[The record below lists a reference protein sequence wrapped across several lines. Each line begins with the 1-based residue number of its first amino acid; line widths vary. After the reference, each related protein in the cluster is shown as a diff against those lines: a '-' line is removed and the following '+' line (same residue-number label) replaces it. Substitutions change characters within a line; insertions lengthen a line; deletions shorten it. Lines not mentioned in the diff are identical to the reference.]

1 MDSYSRFIEPTVHT
15 QKIGIARSKEQLFK
29 RRKDQAIPPTTRSR
43 GSPCLKFDEECK
55 IWSELPEYLE
65 EVTEDN
71 CFVISH
77 WQCCEKPAYQI
88 QEIEVG
94 GRLYVSGVGSW
105 YGAYGGYLPINDHHL
120 KRPYGKDKLY
130 VYR

>member
-1 MDSYSRFIEPTVHT
+1 MYQCDCCGEKFL
-15 QKIGIARSKEQLFK
+15 SKEH
-29 RRKDQAIPPTTRSR
+29 
-43 GSPCLKFDEECK
+43 CLEHEKKELNNIKANEMLHEGKSLKEINEECK
-55 IWSELPEYLE
+55 IWNELPSYLE

-71 CFVISH
+71 CFVVSH

-88 QEIEVG
+88 QDIYDG
-94 GRLYVSGVGSW
+94 KLFLSGIGSW
-105 YGAYGGYLPINDHHL
+105 CGVYGGYLPINDHHL

>member
-1 MDSYSRFIEPTVHT
+1 M
-15 QKIGIARSKEQLFK
+15 SKTIRANEMLHEGRALK
-29 RRKDQAIPPTTRSR
+29 EINRK
-43 GSPCLKFDEECK
+43 CE
-55 IWSELPEYLE
+55 IWHELPEYLE

-71 CFVISH
+71 CFVVSH

-88 QEIEVG
+88 QEIDIDG
-94 GRLYVSGVGSW
+94 NLLLSGIGSW
-105 YGAYGGYLPINDHHL
+105 YGAYGGYLPINDYHL

>member
-1 MDSYSRFIEPTVHT
+1 MK
-15 QKIGIARSKEQLFK
+15 KITMYECEYCGEKFLSEEY
-29 RRKDQAIPPTTRSR
+29 
-43 GSPCLKFDEECK
+43 CLKHEEKESSNVKANKMLHEGRTLKEINEECK
-55 IWSELPEYLE
+55 IWNELPEYLE

-88 QEIEVG
+88 QKIEVG
-94 GRLYVSGVGSW
+94 GRLFVSGVGSW